1 MQACSHRISDE
12 LLQAPSPNMPMHMH
26 THMRTHTHTHTHTRT
41 RTRTHTH
48 THMHMRMRMHGTQAP
63 VPFIF
68 GAARG
73 AVDTISV
80 HELAP
85 HLLCVDLPA
94 RRLRFPPSPPLPPL
108 PAALRSPL
116 LAALQRAEGDM
127 QRNEGCV
134 HVPRNTVA
142 PRPTSAS
149 TPSSASAPAPAAPGP
164 AVRLALP
171 NEDELTDDSWRG
183 VAHEVRCACAAAM
196 APLAEAA

>member
-1 MQACSHRISDE
+1 
-12 LLQAPSPNMPMHMH
+12 MHMH
-26 THMRTHTHTHTHTRT
+26 THMH
-41 RTRTHTH
+41 
-48 THMHMRMRMHGTQAP
+48 MHGTQAP

-73 AVDTISV
+73 AVDAISV

-108 PAALRSPL
+108 PAALRAPL
-116 LAALQRAEGDM
+116 LATLQRAEGDM
-127 QRNEGCV
+127 QRTEAGV
-134 HVPRNTVA
+134 HIPWTTDA
-142 PRPTSAS
+142 LPPPTSAS
-149 TPSSASAPAPAAPGP
+149 TLSSASAPAAAAPGP

-171 NEDELTDDSWRG
+171 NEEELTDDSWRG
-183 VAHEVRCACAAAM
+183 AARVVRCACAAAM

>member
-1 MQACSHRISDE
+1 
-12 LLQAPSPNMPMHMH
+12 MHMH
-26 THMRTHTHTHTHTRT
+26 THMH
-41 RTRTHTH
+41 
-48 THMHMRMRMHGTQAP
+48 MHGTQAP

-73 AVDTISV
+73 AVDAISV

-108 PAALRSPL
+108 PAALRAPL
-116 LAALQRAEGDM
+116 LAALQRAEGCM
-127 QRNEGCV
+127 QRTEGGV
-134 HVPRNTVA
+134 HGPRTTDA
-142 PRPTSAS
+142 PPPTSAS
-149 TPSSASAPAPAAPGP
+149 TLSSASAPAAAAPGP

-171 NEDELTDDSWRG
+171 NEEELTDDSWRG
-183 VAHEVRCACAAAM
+183 AARVVRCACAAAM

>member
-1 MQACSHRISDE
+1 MH
-12 LLQAPSPNMPMHMH
+12 MHMH
-26 THMRTHTHTHTHTRT
+26 THMH
-41 RTRTHTH
+41 
-48 THMHMRMRMHGTQAP
+48 MHGTQAP

-73 AVDTISV
+73 AVDAISV
-80 HELAP
+80 RELAP

-108 PAALRSPL
+108 PAALRAPL
-116 LAALQRAEGDM
+116 LATLQRVEGDM
-127 QRNEGCV
+127 QRKEAV
-134 HVPRNTVA
+134 AHVPRTTDA
-142 PRPTSAS
+142 PPPTSAP

-171 NEDELTDDSWRG
+171 NEEELTDDSWRG
-183 VAHEVRCACAAAM
+183 AAREVRCACAAAM

>member
-1 MQACSHRISDE
+1 MH
-12 LLQAPSPNMPMHMH
+12 MHMH
-26 THMRTHTHTHTHTRT
+26 THMH
-41 RTRTHTH
+41 
-48 THMHMRMRMHGTQAP
+48 MHGTQAP

-108 PAALRSPL
+108 PAALRAPL
-116 LAALQRAEGDM
+116 LAALQRAEGGM
-127 QRNEGCV
+127 QRTEADV
-134 HVPRNTVA
+134 HVPRTTAA
-142 PRPTSAS
+142 PPPTSAS
-149 TPSSASAPAPAAPGP
+149 TPSSASAPAAAAPGP

-171 NEDELTDDSWRG
+171 NDEELTDDSWRG
-183 VAHEVRCACAAAM
+183 AARVVRCACAAAM

>member
-1 MQACSHRISDE
+1 MPWYCYGGATASRHRRVEPAPRRAVE
-12 LLQAPSPNMPMHMH
+12 LGGK
-26 THMRTHTHTHTHTRT
+26 
-41 RTRTHTH
+41 
-48 THMHMRMRMHGTQAP
+48 HGSEP
-63 VPFIF
+63 LFVY
-68 GAARG
+68 
-73 AVDTISV
+73 
-80 HELAP
+80 ELAP

-171 NEDELTDDSWRG
+171 NEEELTDDSWRG